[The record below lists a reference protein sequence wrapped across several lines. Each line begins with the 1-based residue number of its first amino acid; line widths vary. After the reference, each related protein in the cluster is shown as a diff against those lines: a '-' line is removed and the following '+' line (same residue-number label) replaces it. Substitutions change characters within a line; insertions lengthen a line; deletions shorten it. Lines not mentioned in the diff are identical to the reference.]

1 MNLIQNQMTDK
12 GTQIVC
18 HRCDYK
24 WTYRGNN
31 PFYCCCPYCRT
42 TIKIGKP
49 KGEGKK

>member
-42 TIKIGKP
+42 TTKIGKP
-49 KGEGKK
+49 KSEG